1 MKPLAISWKDITE
14 YPEVVSHD
22 PIPLLR
28 MERIGGASA
37 TGGREHVVVVGKLD
51 VEDDESALAIY
62 VDGELRDF
70 ASRAGMEYGHARVEP
85 LPLPHRDD
93 DKSAQVVVRTPSGEY
108 LALPMIP
115 GDMAQE
121 EVRKQM
127 LEVLACLYQRGK
139 QTRDTALALP
149 TAAGALQRL
158 TSAGRKHAT
167 HVEAVTRRMRTPTL
181 SRMVGGAERVTVE
194 LAAPKGSRTMLLK
207 LNAEHPVIPAL
218 AAAPK
223 SELPLLVG
231 EAIARHMTPRG
242 YQAVM
247 AAMAHVYTANGVQL
261 DPESGEL
268 PKRFRLDVMDTLG
281 MPSRTASKA
290 QRETVQLALEFVLHV
305 EVLVRTSSTAQWFP
319 LLVPESYHDAKEA
332 PQRRTGVLNVNR
344 QLLGDVQDGACWR
357 VPAALFQ
364 VSDEMDPSGTL
375 RMIGFQMAHRL
386 GMGTRKGSERLE
398 LLLRRAGLE
407 EWSKAQSGRNG
418 PTYVLRTIRDDI
430 DTLRALPW
438 VGNAPADI
446 VGGVMI
452 HGDTLQDAVV
462 EYASPPSWAMASH
475 FKRMT

>member
-14 YPEVVSHD
+14 HPEVKSRD
-22 PIPLLR
+22 PGLLLR
-28 MERIGGASA
+28 MERIGDASA
-37 TGGREHVVVVGKLD
+37 NYGRDTVVVVGQLG
-51 VEDDESALAIY
+51 VVDDESALAIY

-93 DKSAQVVVRTPSGEY
+93 DESACVVVRTPSGEY
-108 LALPMIP
+108 LALPMVP
-115 GDMAQE
+115 GDIPQE
-121 EVRKQM
+121 EVRRLM
-127 LEVLACLYQRGK
+127 IERLACLYQRGK

-158 TSAGRKHAT
+158 TSAGRKHAS

-181 SRMVGGAERVTVE
+181 KRTTGGERVTVE

-218 AAAPK
+218 ADAPK

-290 QRETVQLALEFVLHV
+290 QRETVQLAMEFVLHV

-319 LLVPESYHDAKEA
+319 LLVPESYHDAKGA
-332 PQRRTGVLNVNR
+332 PQRRAGVLNVNR
-344 QLLGDVQDGACWR
+344 QVLGDVQDGACWR

-364 VSDEMDPSGTL
+364 VSDEMDPSGSL
-375 RMIGFQMAHRL
+375 RMIGFQLAHRL

-407 EWSKAQSGRNG
+407 EWSKRESGRNG

-452 HGDTLQDAVV
+452 QGDTLQDAVV
-462 EYASPPSWAMASH
+462 KYASPPSWAMASH